1 MAYWI
6 APWLGVVLVDRW
18 MRGGRPFRGIL
29 QDRTYVN
36 WAGPIA
42 MIVAMAVSISL
53 FSDQTEFYG
62 FIYRNHNG
70 LGDLTFEVGF
80 ALAAVL
86 YYGLVKVLKPTSSVI
101 DLT

>member
-1 MAYWI
+1 
-6 APWLGVVLVDRW
+6 WL
-18 MRGGRPFRGIL
+18 RGTGPVGPLL
-29 QDRTYVN
+29 QDRTFTN

-42 MIVAMAVSISL
+42 MVVGIVVSILL

-80 ALAAVL
+80 VISAVL
-86 YYGLVKVLKPTSSVI
+86 YYLLVRVIKPASKTI
-101 DLT
+101 DLR